1 MTQRIVV
8 VDDIALNR
16 RIFTS
21 LVAELDGVEVVSF
34 ADSSIALERAPYLG
48 ASLFVLD
55 YRMPAPDGMAMLS
68 AIRADPRI
76 GQTPVVI
83 VTAAEERD
91 VCYAALERG
100 ASDFLVR
107 PIDPREFTRRIGNL
121 LALDALRR
129 DAAYRLDGEERA
141 SHLYARRL
149 EMIWRDG
156 AAALDDRAFLRNL
169 IADAAATL
177 VDGRVFSA
185 AIVRL
190 EGADVAIEVTGADD
204 DAISPA
210 DLHDAFNTHGIEALA
225 DQPPDRRGAGNWR
238 ASIGLPFRAGS
249 RQYALTFRSHEALP
263 APFTAFDTSFVET
276 VATLCGTRLQ
286 QRAHY
291 EHLRFQSEHDT
302 LTGIL
307 NRASFRTAGIA
318 ALAESDAIAAIV
330 LNVDNFRQTN
340 DALGQQTGD
349 ALLVEV
355 AARIAAVAAGTE
367 TVARLGGDAFGVL
380 VNDCAGREA
389 AATAAARYLRAFQ
402 YPFGTGDRND
412 TERVFLGA
420 SAGIGLA
427 PGDAREFDLLL
438 AHATAACYAAK
449 DAGRGRAAFFDAEL
463 EQTHVAA
470 RTLRNELATAL
481 SRGEFTLYFQPHV
494 DLRTSR
500 ICGAEALIRWQHPVR
515 GLIPPGAFIPFAERH
530 GLAGEI
536 GAWVMAEAAR
546 ASQSWRRAEDGFRVW
561 FNLSAAELRDQT
573 LVARLRALGG
583 DLAGLGVEVTESVA
597 MENVVETMQVMSE
610 LRDLGVE
617 LALDDFGTGY
627 SSLAH
632 LRRLPLNVVKIDR
645 AFVTG
650 LPSDEF
656 DVAIVDAVVSIAR
669 SYGFATLG
677 EGIEHAEQTEF
688 LLRAG
693 CTLGQGYLYG
703 RPMPAGDFSTLIGQR
718 PLQASA

>member
-1 MTQRIVV
+1 VAQRIVV

-16 RIFTS
+16 RVFAS

-34 ADSSIALERAPYLG
+34 ADSSVALERAPFLG

-121 LALDALRR
+121 LTLDALRR
-129 DAAYRLDGEERA
+129 EAARHLEGEERA
-141 SHLYARRL
+141 SRLYARRL

-156 AAALDDRAFLRNL
+156 SAALDDAAFLRNL

-185 AIVRL
+185 AIARL
-190 EGADVAIEVTGADD
+190 DGTVAIEVTGADD
-204 DAISPA
+204 DAIAPGDMLDVFTA
-210 DLHDAFNTHGIEALA
+210 RGLEALT
-225 DQPPDRRGAGNWR
+225 DRPPERRGAGGWR
-238 ASIGLPFRAGS
+238 ASIGLPFRAGA
-249 RQYALTFRSHEALP
+249 QHYALTFRSHEPLP
-263 APFTAFDTSFVET
+263 EPFTAFDESFVET

-307 NRASFRTAGIA
+307 NRASLRVAGTAA
-318 ALAESDAIAAIV
+318 RATSDKIAAIV

-340 DALGQQTGD
+340 DAFGQQTGD

-355 AARIAAVAAGTE
+355 AARIAAVATGGE

-380 VNDCAGREA
+380 IVDCASREA
-389 AATAAARYLRAFQ
+389 AGAAAGRYLRAFQ
-402 YPFGTGDRND
+402 YPFGTGDRDD
-412 TERVFLGA
+412 TERIFLGA
-420 SAGIGLA
+420 SAGIALL
-427 PGDAREFDLLL
+427 PGDAPDYDVLL

-449 DAGRGRAAFFDAEL
+449 AAGRGRAAFFDAAL
-463 EQTHVAA
+463 EETHVAA
-470 RTLRNELATAL
+470 RLLRNELATAL
-481 SRGEFTLYFQPHV
+481 ARGEFALYFQPHV
-494 DLRTSR
+494 DLRTAR
-500 ICGAEALIRWQHPVR
+500 ICGAEALIRWHHPVR
-515 GLIPPGAFIPFAERH
+515 GLVPPGAFIPFAERH

-546 ASQSWRRAEDGFRVW
+546 ASQSWRRADANFRVW

-573 LVARLRALGG
+573 LVARLRGLSG

-597 MENVVETMQVMSE
+597 MENVVETLQVMGE

-645 AFVTG
+645 AFVSG

-656 DVAIVDAVVSIAR
+656 DVAIVDAVVSISR

-677 EGIEHAEQTEF
+677 EGIEHADQTAF

-693 CTLGQGYLYG
+693 CTLGQGFLYG
-703 RPMPAGDFSTLIGQR
+703 RPVPADDFSTLLGQR
-718 PLQASA
+718 PLRVSA